1 MTAVPRDQTDAHEAF
16 REGCVRRG
24 DAKIAH
30 GGEVASRS
38 NRMAPDGRDRDNVQ
52 FVKDGGNRLDAV
64 PIPIREFRL
73 GQLPSSG
80 KRSEE
85 HTSEL
90 QSLMRTSYAVFSL
103 QKKRDH
109 TTKTDIECQYTNQN
123 K

>member
-1 MTAVPRDQTDAHEAF
+1 MIRRPPRSTRTDTLFPYTTLF
-16 REGCVRRG
+16 RS
-24 DAKIAH
+24 
-30 GGEVASRS
+30 SRS

-80 KRSEE
+80 QIAQLVQIPTGAKTLAGAGDDDAANRPIGVRPFQATDRSEG

-90 QSLMRTSYAVFSL
+90 QSLMR
-103 QKKRDH
+103 
-109 TTKTDIECQYTNQN
+109 N
-123 K
+123 